1 MNAITPSNN
10 SSGGKVKFFTGG
22 SGGGGQTISLLPI
35 IIGSNNATTTIDG
48 VGMIP
53 LNATQWLNDGG
64 DNANDYDD
72 SFYALSY
79 LPRIDNPYY
88 YYLTTGTIQ
97 AVSLSNADVDLD
109 LIVDGVIIETI
120 SITLNSGNGY
130 TSEFAFTQTPQL
142 NEYPVER
149 YGVRLNQRQGT
160 TSKFLLNTTNVFL
173 SVWDDIGLRSEFFT
187 SSNLNGLEFAGNDKK
202 YFGFGGQTNTNSAG
216 GIPFVRCIVG
226 DTAITQV
233 WKVYFMLSQ
242 NAGLGENFIRIGFY
256 VDDNLVEEFDVGGD
270 ITAYTP
276 QEFTLTTPTQI
287 SLSGSTFISIYNS
300 SDTSIYLFEVG
311 ICGYEIL
318 D

>member
-1 MNAITPSNN
+1 MNAIDPSNN
-10 SSGGKVKFFTGG
+10 YGGGKVKFFAGG
-22 SGGGGQTISLLPI
+22 SGGGGQTIRLLPI
-35 IIGSNNATTTIDG
+35 MIGSNNATTTIEG

-88 YYLTTGTIQ
+88 YYLTTGSIQ

-109 LIVDGVIIETI
+109 LIIDGVIIETI
-120 SITLNSGNGY
+120 SITLNAGNSY
-130 TSEFAFTQTPQL
+130 TSLFGFTQTPQL
-142 NEYPVER
+142 NEYAVER
-149 YGVRLNQRQGT
+149 YGIRLNQRFGT
-160 TSKFLLNTTNVFL
+160 ATKFLLSTTNVFL
-173 SVWDDIGLRSEFFT
+173 SVYNENELKSEFFT
-187 SSNLNGLEFAGNDKK
+187 SSNLNGLEMLGNDKK

-226 DTAITQV
+226 NTAITQV

-242 NAGLGENFIRIGFY
+242 NAGLGDNFIRIGLF
-256 VDDNLVEEFDVGGD
+256 VDDNLVEEFEVLGD

-276 QEFTLTTPTQI
+276 QEFTLATPTQI
-287 SLSGSTFISIYNS
+287 SLSGNTYISVFNS